1 MKKIIATAAAV
12 LSAAAFAELSA
23 DFSSEIG
30 PVRPEIHS
38 SGFGPTICSQTAQDL
53 EDVKSMGFMFARTHD
68 WALVNANQ
76 RVCDYFHIFPL
87 MHLDAKDPKNYHF
100 GPTDY
105 LLKRTREEAGLDIFF
120 RLGTSIEHSGAKVHF
135 NSLIPED
142 FEKVAEIFAATVR
155 HYNRG
160 WANGYNWNIK
170 YWEIWN
176 EPEGIANMWAPPE
189 GAAGKDDNW
198 TDGQRKACRDK
209 FVKFFVIVL
218 KKLKGEFGDE
228 IKVGGPAL
236 CGYNTVWFNE
246 LLTACREAGVAP
258 DFISWHGYAR
268 DPMQYTRQAEQGR
281 QLCDSYGFPKC
292 ELILNEWHYFG
303 ENYNWTEMQRCSDPL
318 VKARIWEGPDSHNG
332 IRSACFTLSALA
344 NLERSKMTQAY
355 YYGCRHTGAWGF
367 KDELQKKY
375 KVFYALKLFGDIVKN
390 YKTICAS
397 ESDGTVTLFPVK
409 GPDGRLG
416 LLVSDYGGASRQIS
430 VSVKGLPKD
439 AKATCT
445 LLDYRHDL
453 TPHDVSFA
461 NGKLKLVKPD
471 FHSAA
476 FFVEF
481 SK

>member
-1 MKKIIATAAAV
+1 
-12 LSAAAFAELSA
+12 
-23 DFSSEIG
+23 
-30 PVRPEIHS
+30 
-38 SGFGPTICSQTAQDL
+38 
-53 EDVKSMGFMFARTHD
+53 
-68 WALVNANQ
+68 
-76 RVCDYFHIFPL
+76 
-87 MHLDAKDPKNYHF
+87 
-100 GPTDY
+100 
-105 LLKRTREEAGLDIFF
+105 
-120 RLGTSIEHSGAKVHF
+120 
-135 NSLIPED
+135 
-142 FEKVAEIFAATVR
+142 
-155 HYNRG
+155 
-160 WANGYNWNIK
+160 
-170 YWEIWN
+170 
-176 EPEGIANMWAPPE
+176 MWAPPE
-189 GAAGKDDNW
+189 GATGKDDNW
-198 TDGQRKACRDK
+198 TSDQRKECRDK

-268 DPMQYTRQAEQGR
+268 DPMQYTRQAELGR

-332 IRSACFTLSALA
+332 IRSACFTLAALA

-367 KDELQKKY
+367 KDELQRKY

-390 YKTICAS
+390 YSTICAS

-409 GPDGRLG
+409 GPNGRLG
-416 LLVSDYGGASRQIS
+416 LLVADYGGVSRQIS

-439 AKATCT
+439 AKASCT
-445 LLDYRHDL
+445 LLDYQHDL

>member
-23 DFSSEIG
+23 DFSTEIG

-53 EDVKSMGFMFARTHD
+53 EDVKSMGFTFARTHD
-68 WALVNANQ
+68 WALVNSNQ

-105 LLKRTREEAGLDIFF
+105 LLKRTREEAGLDVFF

-176 EPEGIANMWAPPE
+176 EPEGIQNMWAPLE
-189 GAAGKDDNW
+189 GASGKDGSW
-198 TDGQRKACRDK
+198 TSDQRKACRDK

-268 DPMQYTRQAEQGR
+268 FLRLPQVRTHPERVALLR
-281 QLCDSYGFPKC
+281 RKLQLDRDAA
-292 ELILNEWHYFG
+292 LL
-303 ENYNWTEMQRCSDPL
+303 
-318 VKARIWEGPDSHNG
+318 
-332 IRSACFTLSALA
+332 RSACQGAHLGRAG
-344 NLERSKMTQAY
+344 QPQ
-355 YYGCRHTGAWGF
+355 RHPQRVLHAVGAREPRAVEDDAGV
-367 KDELQKKY
+367 LLRLPPHGGVGIQ
-375 KVFYALKLFGDIVKN
+375 GR
-390 YKTICAS
+390 AS
-397 ESDGTVTLFPVK
+397 EEVQGILRAQAVRRYRQELLDDLRERVRRHGHALPGEGTRRTPR
-409 GPDGRLG
+409 PARGRLRRR
-416 LLVSDYGGASRQIS
+416 VPADFRQREGASQRREGELH
-430 VSVKGLPKD
+430 V
-439 AKATCT
+439 A
-445 LLDYRHDL
+445 
-453 TPHDVSFA
+453 
-461 NGKLKLVKPD
+461 
-471 FHSAA
+471 
-476 FFVEF
+476 
-481 SK
+481 